1 MSIISERENFR
12 LKKEQDSRPKGRWK
26 FAVGIAIVLG
36 LGGAAFNHVQ
46 QAQKQKQAQV
56 KAQYVKPVIA
66 NVTALGRLEPRGE
79 VLKLSAPSSPTGTR
93 VDQILV
99 GEGKRVRVG
108 DVVAIL
114 DNRDR
119 ALAALE
125 RAKGQLKVSQANVAN
140 VQAGA
145 KTGEIEAQKATI
157 ARLQAELQG
166 QKQTLQA
173 TVARIEAEQR
183 NAEVDF
189 QRYEKLYQ
197 DGAISAQQLDS
208 RRLSATTSSEQLNES
223 EATRRQTIAT
233 LEKQIDEA
241 KATLNKI
248 EEVRPTDVR
257 LAQAEVD
264 RAIGEVKQAQAD
276 LALALVKAPIS
287 GEIIK
292 IHTRPGE
299 AISTDGIAE
308 MGRTEQM
315 MTVAEVLESDIGRV
329 RLGQKATISSENQ
342 AFAGQI
348 QGTVIE
354 IGRKIGKQD
363 VLDSDPAADVD
374 ARVVEVKIGLSPE
387 ASQRVSGLTYANV
400 VVKILI

>member
-1 MSIISERENFR
+1 MSIISERKNFR
-12 LKKEQDSRPKGRWK
+12 LKKEQDLRPKGRWK
-26 FAVGIAIVLG
+26 FAVGIAVVLG
-36 LGGAAFNHVQ
+36 LGGVAFNHMQ
-46 QAQKQKQAQV
+46 QTQKQKQAQV
-56 KAQYVKPVIA
+56 KAQNIKPVVA

-125 RAKGQLKVSQANVAN
+125 KAKGQLKVSQANLAN

-145 KTGEIEAQKATI
+145 KIGEIEAQKATI

-173 TVARIEAEQR
+173 TVARIQAEQR

-241 KATLNKI
+241 RATLNKI

-264 RAIGEVKQAQAD
+264 RAIAEVKQAQAD
-276 LALALVKAPIS
+276 LALALVKAPVS

-292 IHTRPGE
+292 IHTRAGE

-315 MTVAEVLESDIGRV
+315 MAVAEVLESDIGRV
-329 RLGQKATISSENQ
+329 RLGQRATISSENQ
-342 AFAGQI
+342 AFSGQI

>member
-12 LKKEQDSRPKGRWK
+12 LKKEQDSRPKGWRK

-36 LGGAAFNHVQ
+36 VGGAAFNHVQ

-56 KAQYVKPVIA
+56 KAQYVKPVVA

-125 RAKGQLKVSQANVAN
+125 RAKGELKVSQANVAN

-173 TVARIEAEQR
+173 TVARIQAEQR

-315 MTVAEVLESDIGRV
+315 MAVAEVLESDIGRV
-329 RLGQKATISSENQ
+329 RLGQKATITSENR

>member
-12 LKKEQDSRPKGRWK
+12 LKKEQDLRPKGRWK
-26 FAVGIAIVLG
+26 FAVGIVVVLG

-46 QAQKQKQAQV
+46 QTQKQKQAQV
-56 KAQYVKPVIA
+56 KAQNVKPVIA

-241 KATLNKI
+241 KATLNQI

-315 MTVAEVLESDIGRV
+315 MAVAEVLESDIGRV
-329 RLGQKATISSENQ
+329 RLGQRATISSENQ

>member
-12 LKKEQDSRPKGRWK
+12 LKKEQDLRPKGRWK

-56 KAQYVKPVIA
+56 KAQNVKPVIA
-66 NVTALGRLEPRGE
+66 NVTALGRLEPRVE

-125 RAKGQLKVSQANVAN
+125 KAKGQLKVSQANVAN

-166 QKQTLQA
+166 QKQTFQA

-292 IHTRPGE
+292 IHTRAGE

-315 MTVAEVLESDIGRV
+315 MAVAEVLESDIGRV
-329 RLGQKATISSENQ
+329 RLGQRATISSENQ
-342 AFAGQI
+342 AFSGQI

>member
-12 LKKEQDSRPKGRWK
+12 LKKEQDLRPKGRWK

-56 KAQYVKPVIA
+56 KAQNVKPVIA

-233 LEKQIDEA
+233 LERQIDEA

>member
-36 LGGAAFNHVQ
+36 LGGAAVNHVQ
-46 QAQKQKQAQV
+46 QSQKQKQAQV
-56 KAQYVKPVIA
+56 KAQNVKPVIA

-125 RAKGQLKVSQANVAN
+125 KAKGQLKVSQANVAN

-292 IHTRPGE
+292 IHTRAGE

-315 MTVAEVLESDIGRV
+315 MAVAEVLESDIGRV
-329 RLGQKATISSENQ
+329 RLGQRATISSENQ
-342 AFAGQI
+342 AFSGQI

>member
-12 LKKEQDSRPKGRWK
+12 LKKEQDLRPKGRWK

-56 KAQYVKPVIA
+56 KAQNVKPVIA

-292 IHTRPGE
+292 IHTRAGE

-315 MTVAEVLESDIGRV
+315 MAVAEVLESDIGRV

>member
-329 RLGQKATISSENQ
+329 RLGQRATISSENQ
-342 AFAGQI
+342 AFSGQI

>member
-12 LKKEQDSRPKGRWK
+12 LKKEQDLRPKGRWK

-315 MTVAEVLESDIGRV
+315 MAVAEVLESDIGRV